1 VRQWQLTF
9 YHSALPPCQASM
21 RMQPTRHLIMLNTAA
36 ALGVPEHE
44 ITEQPMLSVFN
55 NRASA
60 VELVRWRIGGDWAK
74 KEPRNRFCYLR
85 PSSAVSGEAAESL
98 EASRWA
104 LDWAEA
110 VALHSGSVLV

>member
-1 VRQWQLTF
+1 
-9 YHSALPPCQASM
+9 M
-21 RMQPTRHLIMLNTAA
+21 RYLLVKPIRIQTSRHLIMLNTAA

-44 ITEQPMLSVFN
+44 ITKQPMLSAFN

-85 PSSAVSGEAAESL
+85 PSSAVSAEAAESR

>member
-1 VRQWQLTF
+1 
-9 YHSALPPCQASM
+9 
-21 RMQPTRHLIMLNTAA
+21 
-36 ALGVPEHE
+36 
-44 ITEQPMLSVFN
+44 MLSAFN

-74 KEPRNRFCYLR
+74 KESRNRFCYLR
-85 PSSAVSGEAAESL
+85 PSSAVSAEAAESR